1 MYKKALGL
9 LVYCSIYYTIVCRW
23 WGMCPY
29 QVTKLM
35 FWPKDLR
42 ELCLN
47 RISPDG
53 KIWKKKLSN
62 LKCWSFQLLKFKV
75 GKISWFGVFTG
86 TLLDV
91 TMQQRIKCEFN
102 WSFKP
107 FHESSI
113 DILLPGV
120 TFDTTLCDIN
130 NIFKFVNRY
139 ICLI

>member
-1 MYKKALGL
+1 MAKGL
-9 LVYCSIYYTIVCRW
+9 KGVMSQQNFPW
-23 WGMCPY
+23 
-29 QVTKLM
+29 
-35 FWPKDLR
+35 R
-42 ELCLN
+42 EN
-47 RISPDG
+47 M
-53 KIWKKKLSN
+53 KKKLSN

-75 GKISWFGVFTG
+75 GKINCWFGVFTG

-139 ICLI
+139 ICLKII